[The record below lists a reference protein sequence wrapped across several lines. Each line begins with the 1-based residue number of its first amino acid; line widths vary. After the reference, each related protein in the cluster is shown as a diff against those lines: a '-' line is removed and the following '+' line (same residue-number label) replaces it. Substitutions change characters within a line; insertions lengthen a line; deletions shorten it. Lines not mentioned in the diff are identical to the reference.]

1 MWSRGYVMSAHTG
14 TLSSGVNITN
24 ETVTTTTVCY
34 QVRKE
39 RISFVF
45 NSHSK
50 IESIRMFF
58 AFGAQQSIFPAKCTL
73 RVVILKT
80 FIIFVKKMCQK
91 IQIIVSTN
99 N

>member
-39 RISFVF
+39 RVVVLYSTAT
-45 NSHSK
+45 K
-50 IESIRMFF
+50 IESIVFL
-58 AFGAQQSIFPAKCTL
+58 AFGAQQSIFPVKCTL
-73 RVVILKT
+73 EL
-80 FIIFVKKMCQK
+80 
-91 IQIIVSTN
+91 
-99 N
+99 

>member
-39 RISFVF
+39 RVVLYSRTT
-45 NSHSK
+45 K
-50 IESIRMFF
+50 IESIMFL
-58 AFGAQQSIFPAKCTL
+58 AFGAQQSIFPVKCTL
-73 RVVILKT
+73 EL
-80 FIIFVKKMCQK
+80 
-91 IQIIVSTN
+91 
-99 N
+99 

>member
-1 MWSRGYVMSAHTG
+1 
-14 TLSSGVNITN
+14 
-24 ETVTTTTVCY
+24 
-34 QVRKE
+34 
-39 RISFVF
+39 
-45 NSHSK
+45 
-50 IESIRMFF
+50 MFF

-99 N
+99 NWGTICQYYLALKGII